1 MKKFLKILAGL
12 IIGLVLISLFGYA
25 ILNITQSRQAISIEG
40 TALSPIN
47 SLQRMDGEKTLQQ
60 DAYFRTEFVKS
71 TIPLF
76 SINVVDVLS
85 ENYEK
90 AVDNIEHQQAV
101 MALMMNEMYKDT
113 FHFTVQDYG
122 NIKRILWIN
131 YFDYPY
137 FNDLYALADSRGE
150 GGSDGWIN
158 LWKEFGELAE
168 GYLWWASP
176 QIGDELIPNA
186 SNSQNPLLANTIQ
199 SGIEQPFGIIPKNDA
214 TSSKKT
220 LASMLREMK
229 ATPGK
234 FFSVSVLEVRERHY
248 AETYKTIKSIQSRL
262 HDVAGAAYNAPY
274 HYSTQQYG
282 DVIRIIWINQF
293 NDGQYQS
300 IESVY
305 SDGDLWENYI
315 SGVDRYLWW
324 ASQEI
329 SEGQKAHANLL
340 QKIKFIFKMI

>member
-1 MKKFLKILAGL
+1 MKRVLRIVSRLIFGL
-12 IIGLVLISLFGYA
+12 GIVLVVGYA
-25 ILNITQSRQAISIEG
+25 ILNITQSRQTISIAS
-40 TALSPIN
+40 TALPPIS
-47 SLQRMDGEKTLQQ
+47 SLQRMDGEEAIQQ
-60 DAYFRTEFVKS
+60 DTYFRTEFTKS

-85 ENYEK
+85 ANYEK

-101 MALMMNEMYKDT
+101 MALMMNGMYKDT

-137 FNDLYALADSRGE
+137 FNDLYALADSQGE
-150 GGSDGWIN
+150 GGADGWIN
-158 LWKEFGELAE
+158 LWKEFGELTE

-176 QIGDELIPNA
+176 QIDDELIPNA
-186 SNSQNPLLANTIQ
+186 SSTQEPLLANNIQ

-220 LASMLREMK
+220 LASMLGEMK
-229 ATPGK
+229 ATPGR
-234 FFSVSVLEVRERHY
+234 FFSVSVLEVNERRY
-248 AETYKTIKSIQSRL
+248 ADTYKSIKSIQSKLR
-262 HDVAGAAYNAPY
+262 DVAGAAYNAPY

-282 DVIRIIWINQF
+282 DVIRILWINQF

-300 IESVY
+300 IASVY
-305 SDGDLWENYI
+305 SDGELWENYI
-315 SGVDRYLWW
+315 SGVDKYFWW

-329 SEGQKAHANLL
+329 SEGRKAHANLL
-340 QKIKFIFKMI
+340 QKIKFIFKII